1 MEDILDQL
9 GLSVER
15 AKKIVSKRL
24 KGKKRI

>member
-15 AKKIVSKRL
+15 AKKIVL
-24 KGKKRI
+24 KKVKEKKRI